1 MLWCIFVPFV
11 GPSDT
16 RVSAARVPARRTR
29 LLDRHA
35 EAACSPCGPSALP
48 AGHRVRSTVHQGL
61 HRKAAGLAV
70 RPACAL
76 ALIVRHPKRLVQ
88 TYCHVVAVS
97 FLEDLP

>member
-1 MLWCIFVPFV
+1 MLWSIFVPFV

-16 RVSAARVPARRTR
+16 RASAARMPARRTK
-29 LLDRHA
+29 
-35 EAACSPCGPSALP
+35 AACSPCGPSVL
-48 AGHRVRSTVHQGL
+48 
-61 HRKAAGLAV
+61 
-70 RPACAL
+70 PACAL